1 MKQFSL
7 VLNIVL
13 VLAVA
18 VLFYLHFSGGN
29 KMSVKAN
36 TVTGNFQKDSSGN
49 KVPVVAYV
57 ELDSLNSNVTFIKV
71 RKKELEAEQKAI
83 ASEYEASYRALTA
96 ERDEFLKKGNA
107 ITQPEAEAFQSK
119 LQQKQQEI
127 ESNQKAKAQ
136 RLAEKGAKIMEDMQ
150 VKVRAFMKEYNKSKN
165 YSYILATGTGLDY
178 LFYKDSTLNVT
189 ADVIKGLNEQMNDS
203 GKP

>member
-57 ELDSLNSNVTFIKV
+57 ELDSLNNNVTFIKV

>member
-13 VLAVA
+13 VVAVA
-18 VLFYLHFSGGN
+18 VLFYLHFSGN
-29 KMSVKAN
+29 SKLPVKGHI
-36 TVTGNFQKDSSGN
+36 VTGNAQKDSNTN
-49 KVPVVAYV
+49 KIPIVAYV
-57 ELDSLNSNVTFIKV
+57 ELDSLNSNVTFIKQ

-83 ASEYEASYRALTA
+83 VNEYESSYRSLTA

-107 ITQPEAEAFQSK
+107 ITQQEAEAFQAK
-119 LQQKQQEI
+119 LQQRQQEI
-127 ESNQKAKAQ
+127 ESAKQAKAQ

-150 VKVRAFMKEYNKSKN
+150 VKIRAFMKEYNKDKN

-178 LFYKDSTLNVT
+178 LFYKDSTLSIT
-189 ADVIKGLNEQMNDS
+189 GDVIKGLNGQMSDPV
-203 GKP
+203 KP